1 MPIEVQAVSYVCK
14 CLIYAMA
21 VKFWDARW
29 KAYRLWGALRALL
42 ETVKFALP
50 FHCFGPSA
58 LAAKD

>member
-1 MPIEVQAVSYVCK
+1 
-14 CLIYAMA
+14 MA